1 MSKNVY
7 LFSKELEQLQ
17 LYTTDQVV
25 YVPEEDFLKIEQ
37 EHSEELMKNYGKLVL
52 DENDKLKY
60 EDFQV
65 KVLVQKEYY
74 YFTETVVEPD
84 PDQMDGFYLI
94 TVPKKVFAK
103 YDALRQDSLNGTR
116 QVMYFDNDFQ
126 VITIPEGYMFDHK
139 TKKVVKDIERDLQ
152 SFIFRLDKYNL
163 EHEIKYNGF
172 PFEING
178 KKYLQPFRGTEDRTY
193 YSTLKND
200 LSPDQREVKFFID
213 NGTGVRDSSNYDLVS
228 GPSLSDLF
236 LEGMILKII
245 KYENAL
251 KPVLEKYWEEIQVL
265 IEKKD
270 LEGLNKLYENRQ
282 LEIIKRIEDE
292 INK

>member
-1 MSKNVY
+1 MSKEIY
-7 LFSKELEQLQ
+7 LYSKDMDQLQ
-17 LYTTDQVV
+17 VLTTDQVV
-25 YVPEEDFLKIEQ
+25 YIPEEDLHKIEQ
-37 EHSEELMKNYGKLVL
+37 EHGEALAKHYGRLSL

-60 EDFQV
+60 EEYQV

-74 YFTETVVEPD
+74 YFTETMTEPS
-84 PDQMDGFYLI
+84 PEQMEGFFMI
-94 TVPKKVFAK
+94 TVPKSVFAK
-103 YDALRQDSLNGTR
+103 YDEIRQDSLNGTR

-126 VITIPEGYMFDHK
+126 VITIPEGYKFDYK
-139 TKKVVKDIERDLQ
+139 TKKVVKDIDRELQ
-152 SFIFRLDKYNL
+152 GILFRLDKYNL
-163 EHEIKYNGF
+163 ENEIKYNGF

-178 KKYLQPFRGTEDRTY
+178 KKYLQPFRGTEDRSY

-213 NGTGVRDSSNYDLVS
+213 NGTGVRDSSNYDLVT

-245 KYENAL
+245 KFENAL

-282 LEIIKRIEDE
+282 KEIIKRLEDE